1 MTDKKDLRGGIA
13 KMREVAQLLTG
24 WADDLEGSL
33 EAGKKKKVAADKA
46 VVADAAPAADVAVPA
61 AQAVPVAE
69 PAAPAEPSAP
79 PSTDEVRAVLAAK
92 CAAGFKAQVQA
103 VINSFGAAKFSEV
116 AQEHYPALL
125 DAVSALGGDGD
136 PDAS

>member
-46 VVADAAPAADVAVPA
+46 VVADAASAADVAVPA

-103 VINSFGAAKFSEV
+103 VINSFGAEKLSGV
-116 AQEHYPALL
+116 APEHYPALL
-125 DAVSALGGDGD
+125 EMVADLGGENHAG
-136 PDAS
+136 

>member
-33 EAGKKKKVAADKA
+33 ETAKKKKVAADKA
-46 VVADAAPAADVAVPA
+46 VAADAAPAAEASVPA
-61 AQAVPVAE
+61 AQAVPAAE
-69 PAAPAEPSAP
+69 PVASAEPPAP

-103 VINSFGAAKFSEV
+103 VINSFGAEKLSGV
-116 AQEHYPALL
+116 APEHYPALL
-125 DAVSALGGDGD
+125 EMVADLGGEDHAG
-136 PDAS
+136 

>member
-33 EAGKKKKVAADKA
+33 EAGKKKKVATDKA
-46 VVADAAPAADVAVPA
+46 VVADAASAADVAVPA

-79 PSTDEVRAVLAAK
+79 PSTDEGRAVLAAK

-103 VINSFGAAKFSEV
+103 VINSFGAEKLSGV
-116 AQEHYPALL
+116 APEWMMAPWAL
-125 DAVSALGGDGD
+125 
-136 PDAS
+136 

>member
-33 EAGKKKKVAADKA
+33 ETAKKKKVAADKA
-46 VVADAAPAADVAVPA
+46 VAADAAPAAEASVPA
-61 AQAVPVAE
+61 AQAVPAAE
-69 PAAPAEPSAP
+69 PVASAEPPAP

-92 CAAGFKAQVQA
+92 CAAGFKAQVEA
-103 VINSFGAAKFSEV
+103 VINSFGAAKLSGV
-116 AQEHYPALL
+116 APEHYPALL
-125 DAVSALGGDGD
+125 EMVADLGGEDHAG
-136 PDAS
+136 